1 MSAPEMSAPTMRF
14 TLDRF
19 EDGGWAV
26 LETETGQPL
35 DLPARLLPQEAAAGD
50 VIRLEAA
57 YGEGLSVLVLRL
69 DRESGR
75 AQRDE
80 AARRLSR
87 LRAKDPGGD
96 LEL

>member
-1 MSAPEMSAPTMRF
+1 VKL

-26 LETETGQPL
+26 LELETGQPL
-35 DLPARLLPQEAAAGD
+35 DLPARFLPEEAEAGD
-50 VIRLEAA
+50 VIRLEVAS
-57 YGEGLSVLVLRL
+57 GEGLSVLVLSL
-69 DRESGR
+69 DRDSGR

-80 AARRLSR
+80 AARRLAR
-87 LRAKDPGGD
+87 LRGKDPGGD